1 MSRVL
6 SYASIGLAFRIYLG
20 LPPQKG
26 CNKMNIQTKYLG
38 NIDVKEAKVIQFP
51 AGLPGFIDETKF
63 VLLDLPGNEAF
74 QILQSVTSEHIA
86 YIVTNPYHF
95 YHEFEYELEENV
107 LESLS
112 IKSEKDVIVLNIET
126 LKDPFHTS
134 TMNLKAPIILNS
146 AEMHG
151 KQYILNISDYSA
163 KAPLSR
169 SPVGKEPLHASTHE
183 KTK

>member
-1 MSRVL
+1 
-6 SYASIGLAFRIYLG
+6 
-20 LPPQKG
+20 
-26 CNKMNIQTKYLG
+26 MNIQTKYLG
-38 NIDVKEAKVIQFP
+38 NIDVEEAKVIQFP

-86 YIVTNPYHF
+86 FIVTNPYQF
-95 YHEFEYELEENV
+95 YHEYEFELEVNV

-112 IKSEKDVIVLNIET
+112 INSEEDVIVLTIVT

-146 AEMHG
+146 AEMRG
-151 KQYILNISDYSA
+151 KQYILNMSDYTVSGSVSRFPMGNVPHDASA
-163 KAPLSR
+163 
-169 SPVGKEPLHASTHE
+169 HE
-183 KTK
+183 KSKGSNSNRGIY